1 MQKLTKPL
9 TMKSVAEHTFKMM
22 SNSNVLEDSK
32 HCDILIEVHGLEQTH
47 MFDFD
52 NKDKLVEI
60 GKHAATIKLNET
72 DTEEILS
79 NCKKYDRLT
88 KKI

>member
-1 MQKLTKPL
+1 
-9 TMKSVAEHTFKMM
+9 
-22 SNSNVLEDSK
+22 
-32 HCDILIEVHGLEQTH
+32 

-60 GKHAATIKLNET
+60 GKYAATIKLNET